1 MADIAALSTK
11 TTLDDADVV
20 VLQPAGDVEPQ
31 KMTGATMRTAFKG
44 DQGTPSTV
52 PGPQGNPGTPSTV
65 PGPQGNP
72 GTPSTVPGPQGT
84 SDLQVYR
91 SVPDA
96 DVSTTL
102 TPMGGAIDVATLTV
116 TTAPTDWLI
125 AQPASQTGMTILASR
140 TTINPA
146 AQTGTVTNATWSVP
160 FEAGGAG
167 PPGPAGA
174 ASTVPGPQGD
184 PGADSTVPGP
194 AGAASTVPGPQGDP
208 GADST
213 VPGPAGAASTVPGP
227 QGDPGADSTIPGPPG
242 PAGSGLDYS
251 ALTAKAVPIGA
262 DELPLFDSED
272 MNSTKRVT
280 VASLPGGGGV
290 PLTTTIPS
298 TAQSTILQTSRAE
311 RTISSSSVFDLLT
324 NGDTLNTNILE
335 TPALEIVNLD
345 DVVSLHATG
354 IAYFGL
360 GITESIQLEQ
370 AWYQSNSDTEAGT
383 FTTTAAIT
391 GAAWTSIHSGTGIT
405 FRSKLTSGGTTA
417 QHRDYQP
424 STFTSGTWA
433 DMGFV
438 TADVGKWVK
447 FAVAHRKGGDD
458 STDIGVRYGW
468 KLFAMV
474 AGEKPIAGLQGA
486 TGPTGA
492 VSTTPGPAGNV
503 GQQGPMGNPG
513 AAGAAG
519 ATGAMG
525 NAGAAG
531 NNGAMGLQGNTGI
544 QGPIGPAG
552 PAGGLSWQDEMTAL
566 GAFTTINLVGAGV
579 TGVVAG
585 GVLTITI
592 PGGGGTPAQTHSIYI
607 GWRVAGNI
615 PTGGQ
620 MSTDIP
626 SNADTDT
633 DSVVIPN
640 YVGQSVGYL
649 FIWRSDL
656 GGGDPSEVYIG
667 NSGNFRNGWGTAE
680 TRTISIGGTDV
691 VGKAIISVNTFN
703 VSLTYDEVM
712 RIV

>member
-1 MADIAALSTK
+1 M
-11 TTLDDADVV
+11 
-20 VLQPAGDVEPQ
+20 
-31 KMTGATMRTAFKG
+31 
-44 DQGTPSTV
+44 
-52 PGPQGNPGTPSTV
+52 
-65 PGPQGNP
+65 
-72 GTPSTVPGPQGT
+72 
-84 SDLQVYR
+84 
-91 SVPDA
+91 
-96 DVSTTL
+96 
-102 TPMGGAIDVATLTV
+102 
-116 TTAPTDWLI
+116 
-125 AQPASQTGMTILASR
+125 
-140 TTINPA
+140 
-146 AQTGTVTNATWSVP
+146 
-160 FEAGGAG
+160 
-167 PPGPAGA
+167 
-174 ASTVPGPQGD
+174 
-184 PGADSTVPGP
+184 
-194 AGAASTVPGPQGDP
+194 
-208 GADST
+208 
-213 VPGPAGAASTVPGP
+213 
-227 QGDPGADSTIPGPPG
+227 
-242 PAGSGLDYS
+242 
-251 ALTAKAVPIGA
+251 
-262 DELPLFDSED
+262 FDSAD
-272 MNSTKRVT
+272 GNSTKRAAIST
-280 VASLPGGGGV
+280 LPGGGGV

-298 TAQSTILQTSRAE
+298 TAQSTILQTSRAQ

-360 GITESIQLEQ
+360 GTTESIQLEQ

-474 AGEKPIAGLQGA
+474 AGEKPISGLQGA
-486 TGPTGA
+486 TGPTGP

-519 ATGAMG
+519 AAGAMG

-566 GAFTTINLVGAGV
+566 GAFSTVVLAGLGV
-579 TGVVAG
+579 TGVVANS
-585 GVLTITI
+585 VLTITI
-592 PGGGGTPAQTHSIYI
+592 PGGGGTPAQTHAIYI
-607 GWRVAGNI
+607 GWRIAEAI
-615 PTGGQ
+615 PSGGQ
-620 MSTDIP
+620 ISTDSP
-626 SNADTDT
+626 SNANTDT
-633 DSVVIPN
+633 DSVVIPD
-640 YVGQSVGYL
+640 YAGQTVGYL

-656 GGGDPSEVYIG
+656 DGGDPSEVHISGGG
-667 NSGNFRNGWGTAE
+667 NSRNAWGVAE
-680 TRTISIGGTDV
+680 TRTISIGGNNV

-703 VSLTYDEVM
+703 VALASAEIL